1 MKISTKGG
9 DKGETSLMFGRRV
22 SKACLRVKAY
32 GAVDEMSAYIALAR
46 AYAKG
51 TELANKLLR
60 IQEKLVFLMTELA
73 TAKTDFHLLAEK
85 NIKLLDEND
94 LREIEDEIDLLESK
108 GETFTGWRHAGETP
122 IDASLDIA
130 RTKCRCAE
138 REIIALN
145 EAEQLPR
152 DFPITYINRLS
163 DLLYLYSITA

>member
-73 TAKTDFHLLAEK
+73 TAKT
-85 NIKLLDEND
+85 N
-94 LREIEDEIDLLESK
+94 LESAS
-108 GETFTGWRHAGETP
+108 GNETAVNSYKTQIKRLEKEVEEAKATLFA
-122 IDASLDIA
+122 ALDGA
-130 RTKCRCAE
+130 TVAFKV
-138 REIIALN
+138 
-145 EAEQLPR
+145 
-152 DFPITYINRLS
+152 
-163 DLLYLYSITA
+163 